1 MPKGSLRTY
10 LPGFRADEPTDR
22 LRHRVLTAG
31 TLLRGYDEKS
41 KRFRPELSA
50 IIARTPCEYL
60 WENGLDKELR
70 RAQALLDKKRL
81 TVPTF
86 HPLRESERT
95 VELLD
100 EKVRQRVAE
109 SFSAAASDAGGP
121 VEDVRV
127 PAREEQEEAPLQ
139 TSAREV
145 DVRPAGERCRRAGER
160 PGRHERRARTAC
172 AQARRARG

>member
-10 LPGFRADEPTDR
+10 LPGFRSDEPADR
-22 LRHRVLTAG
+22 LRHRVLTAA

-86 HPLRESERT
+86 YPLRETTRSVER
-95 VELLD
+95 LD
-100 EKVRQRVAE
+100 EKVRQRVVE
-109 SFSAAASDAGGP
+109 SLCCRQGHGG
-121 VEDVRV
+121 
-127 PAREEQEEAPLQ
+127 L
-139 TSAREV
+139 
-145 DVRPAGERCRRAGER
+145 G
-160 PGRHERRARTAC
+160 
-172 AQARRARG
+172 

>member
-1 MPKGSLRTY
+1 M
-10 LPGFRADEPTDR
+10 
-22 LRHRVLTAG
+22 LTAG
-31 TLLRGYDEKS
+31 TLLRGYDENS

-109 SFSAAASDAGGP
+109 SFSAAASDGGGYSKAWTIP
-121 VEDVRV
+121 TTV
-127 PAREEQEEAPLQ
+127 PRNPSEGAIAMKSVIQERFF
-139 TSAREV
+139 SS
-145 DVRPAGERCRRAGER
+145 RPPCT
-160 PGRHERRARTAC
+160 PP
-172 AQARRARG
+172 